1 MIMRFSELAKS
12 NRLGRQDGE
21 NKMSTKNRILQLLEQ
36 HWGESI
42 SGEHLAGI
50 LGISR
55 NAVWKAV
62 KELQKEGYDI
72 VAVTNKGYCL
82 SNENDILS
90 IPGITPF
97 LSEKS
102 QPYANQIQ
110 IYKSLE
116 STNKTAK
123 EMAVAG
129 AEHGTVIISDCQTMG
144 RGRYS
149 RNFFSPSG
157 GLYMSLVLR
166 PNVLHFENPTSVTAF
181 AAVAVCE
188 AIESISNKV
197 PEIKWVNDIFMDGKK
212 VCGILTEAVT
222 DFESGG
228 LDWIVLGIGINVS
241 IRTEDFPSDLQS
253 IATSLYPDE
262 KMPGV
267 RNKLSAEIINRIL
280 GFEIPP
286 KETEIFEKYKKRLM
300 VLGKK
305 ITVIQNQMEYRA
317 TAIDV
322 GSVGHLIVKKE
333 SGEIITLSSGE
344 IRI

>member
-1 MIMRFSELAKS
+1 
-12 NRLGRQDGE
+12 
-21 NKMSTKNRILQLLEQ
+21 MSTKNRILELLEQ
-36 HWGESI
+36 QRGESI
-42 SGEHLAGI
+42 SGEHIAGI
-50 LGISR
+50 LSISR

-62 KELQKEGYDI
+62 KELQKDGYHI

-82 SNENDILS
+82 SDENDIVS
-90 IPGITPF
+90 IPGIKPF

-102 QPYANQIQ
+102 QPYANKMQ

-157 GLYMSLVLR
+157 GGLYMSIVLR
-166 PNVLHFENPTSVTAF
+166 PEVLHFENPTSVTAF
-181 AAVAVCE
+181 AAVSVCE
-188 AIESISNKV
+188 AIESISKKA
-197 PEIKWVNDIFMDGKK
+197 PKIKWVNDILIDGKK

-228 LDWIVLGIGINVS
+228 LEWIVLGIGINVH
-241 IRTEDFPSDLQS
+241 IRAEDFPDELQP
-253 IATSLYPDE
+253 IATSIHPDE
-262 KMPGV
+262 RMPGV

-280 GFEIPP
+280 GFETSPS
-286 KETEIFEKYKKRLM
+286 ETEIFEKYKKRLM
-300 VLGKK
+300 MLGKE
-305 ITVIQNQMEYRA
+305 ITVYQNQMEYMA

-322 GSVGHLIVKKE
+322 DSVGHLIVKN
-333 SGEIITLSSGE
+333 SNGETMTLSAGE

>member
-1 MIMRFSELAKS
+1 
-12 NRLGRQDGE
+12 
-21 NKMSTKNRILQLLEQ
+21 MSTKNRILELLEQ
-36 HWGESI
+36 RRGESI
-42 SGEHLAGI
+42 SGERLAEI

-62 KELQKEGYDI
+62 KELQKDGYNI

-82 SNENDILS
+82 SDENDIIS
-90 IPGITPF
+90 IPGIKPF
-97 LSEKS
+97 LSPQT
-102 QPYANQIQ
+102 QPYADRIQ

-129 AEHGTVIISDCQTMG
+129 AGHGTVIISDCQTMG

-149 RNFFSPSG
+149 RSFFSPSG
-157 GLYMSLVLR
+157 GLYMSLILR
-166 PNVLHFENPTSVTAF
+166 PEVLHFENPTLVTAF
-181 AAVAVCE
+181 AAVSVCE
-188 AIESISNKV
+188 AIESISEKV
-197 PEIKWVNDIFMDGKK
+197 PKIKWVNDIFIDGKK

-228 LDWIVLGIGINVS
+228 LDWVVLGIGINVYT
-241 IRTEDFPSDLQS
+241 RTEEFPSDLQAS
-253 IATSLYPDE
+253 ATSIYPD
-262 KMPGV
+262 KKTKGV

-280 GFEIPP
+280 GFETTPGD
-286 KETEIFEKYKKRLM
+286 TEIFEKYKKRLM
-300 VLGKK
+300 MLGKE
-305 ITVIQNQMEYRA
+305 ITVIQNQLEYRA

-322 GSVGHLIVKKE
+322 DSVGHLIVKNKN
-333 SGEIITLSSGE
+333 GEIITLSSGE

>member
-1 MIMRFSELAKS
+1 
-12 NRLGRQDGE
+12 
-21 NKMSTKNRILQLLEQ
+21 MSTKNRILELLEQ
-36 HWGESI
+36 QRGESI

-50 LGISR
+50 LSISR

-62 KELQKEGYDI
+62 KELQKEGYNI

-82 SNENDILS
+82 SEQNDIIS
-90 IPGITPF
+90 IPGIKPF

-102 QPYANQIQ
+102 QPYANKIQ
-110 IYKSLE
+110 VYKSLE

-149 RNFFSPSG
+149 RNFFSPAGG
-157 GLYMSLVLR
+157 GLYMSIVLR
-166 PNVLHFENPTSVTAF
+166 PEVLHFENPTSVTAF
-181 AAVAVCE
+181 AAVSVCE
-188 AIESISNKV
+188 AIESISKKT
-197 PEIKWVNDIFMDGKK
+197 PKIKWVNDIFIDRKK

-228 LDWIVLGIGINVS
+228 LEWIVLGIGINVY
-241 IRTEDFPSDLQS
+241 IRAEDFPGDLQS
-253 IATSLYPDE
+253 LATSIYSE
-262 KMPGV
+262 ERMPGV

-280 GFEIPP
+280 GFETSPS
-286 KETEIFEKYKKRLM
+286 ETEIFEKYKKRLM
-300 VLGKK
+300 MLGKE
-305 ITVIQNQMEYRA
+305 ITVNQNRMEYKA

-322 GSVGHLIVKKE
+322 DSVGHLIVKNE
-333 SGEIITLSSGE
+333 NGEIITLSTGE

>member
-1 MIMRFSELAKS
+1 
-12 NRLGRQDGE
+12 
-21 NKMSTKNRILQLLEQ
+21 MSTKTRVLALLEAQ
-36 HWGESI
+36 RGDSI
-42 SGEHLAGI
+42 SGERLAGM
-50 LGISR
+50 LGVSR

-62 KELQKEGYDI
+62 KELQKDGYRI

-82 SNENDILS
+82 SDENDILS
-90 IPGITPF
+90 IPGIMPF

-102 QPYANQIQ
+102 QPYANKIR

-123 EMAVAG
+123 EMAIAG
-129 AEHGTVIISDCQTMG
+129 AAHGTVIISDCQTMG

-149 RNFFSPSG
+149 RNFFSPAG

-166 PNVLHFENPTSVTAF
+166 PEGLRFDNPTSVTAF
-181 AAVAVCE
+181 AAVVVCE
-188 AIESISNKV
+188 AIECVCQKE
-197 PEIKWVNDIFMDGKK
+197 PEIKWVNDIFLDGKK

-222 DFESGG
+222 DFESGE

-241 IRTEDFPSDLQS
+241 TRTEEFPAELQS
-253 IATSLYPDE
+253 SATSLYPDE

-267 RNKLSAEIINRIL
+267 RNKLAAQIINRIL

-286 KETEIFEKYKKRLM
+286 KEPEIFEKYKKRLM

-305 ITVIQNQMEYRA
+305 ITVIQNQTEFRA
-317 TAIDV
+317 TAMDID
-322 GSVGHLIVKKE
+322 SAGHLIVKKE
-333 SGEIITLSSGE
+333 SGEIISLSSGE

>member
-1 MIMRFSELAKS
+1 
-12 NRLGRQDGE
+12 
-21 NKMSTKNRILQLLEQ
+21 MSTKTRVLALLEAQ
-36 HWGESI
+36 RGDSI
-42 SGEHLAGI
+42 SGERLAGM

-62 KELQKEGYDI
+62 KELQKDGYRI

-82 SNENDILS
+82 SDENDILS
-90 IPGITPF
+90 IPGIKPF
-97 LSEKS
+97 LSPKS
-102 QPYANQIQ
+102 QPYANQIE
-110 IYKSLE
+110 IFKSLE

-129 AEHGTVIISDCQTMG
+129 AAHGTVIISDCQTMG

-149 RNFFSPSG
+149 RNFFSPAG

-166 PNVLHFENPTSVTAF
+166 PEGLRFENPTAVTAF

-188 AIESISNKV
+188 AIESVCPKV
-197 PEIKWVNDIFMDGKK
+197 PEIKWVNDIFLDGKK

-228 LDWIVLGIGINVS
+228 LDWVVLGIGINVTTP
-241 IRTEDFPSDLQS
+241 TEEFPAELQS
-253 IATSLYPDE
+253 LATSLYPEE
-262 KMPGV
+262 KIPGV
-267 RNKLSAEIINRIL
+267 RNKLAAQIINRIL

-286 KETEIFEKYKKRLM
+286 KEPEIFEKYKKRLM

-305 ITVIQNQMEYRA
+305 ITVIQNQTEFRA
-317 TAIDV
+317 TAMDID
-322 GSVGHLIVKKE
+322 SAGHLIVKKE
-333 SGEIITLSSGE
+333 SGEIISLSSGE

>member
-1 MIMRFSELAKS
+1 
-12 NRLGRQDGE
+12 
-21 NKMSTKNRILQLLEQ
+21 MSTKTRVLALLEAQ
-36 HWGESI
+36 RGESI
-42 SGEHLAGI
+42 SGERLAGM

-62 KELQKEGYDI
+62 KELQKDGYRI

-82 SNENDILS
+82 SDENDILS
-90 IPGITPF
+90 IPGIKPF

-102 QPYANQIQ
+102 QPFVSQIH

-129 AEHGTVIISDCQTMG
+129 AAHGTVIISDCQTMG

-149 RNFFSPSG
+149 RNFFSPAG

-166 PNVLHFENPTSVTAF
+166 PEGLRFENPTAVTAF

-188 AIESISNKV
+188 AIESVCQKV
-197 PEIKWVNDIFMDGKK
+197 PEIKWVNDIFLDGKK

-228 LDWIVLGIGINVS
+228 LDWVVLGIGINV
-241 IRTEDFPSDLQS
+241 TTPMEEFPAELQS
-253 IATSLYPDE
+253 LATSLYPEE

-267 RNKLSAEIINRIL
+267 RNKLAAQIINRIL

-286 KETEIFEKYKKRLM
+286 QETEIFEAYKKRLM

-305 ITVIQNQMEYRA
+305 ITVIQNQEEFCA
-317 TAIDV
+317 TAVDIDAA
-322 GSVGHLIVKKE
+322 GHLMVKKE
-333 SGEIITLSSGE
+333 SGETIALVSGE
-344 IRI
+344 IRM

>member
-1 MIMRFSELAKS
+1 
-12 NRLGRQDGE
+12 
-21 NKMSTKNRILQLLEQ
+21 MSTKTRVLALLEAQ
-36 HWGESI
+36 RGESI
-42 SGEHLAGI
+42 SGERLAGM

-62 KELQKEGYDI
+62 KELQKDGYRI

-82 SNENDILS
+82 SDENDILS
-90 IPGITPF
+90 IPGIKPF
-97 LSEKS
+97 LSPKS
-102 QPYANQIQ
+102 QPYANQIE
-110 IYKSLE
+110 IFKSLE

-129 AEHGTVIISDCQTMG
+129 AAHGTVIISDCQTMG

-149 RNFFSPSG
+149 RNFFSPAG

-166 PNVLHFENPTSVTAF
+166 PEGLRFENPTAVTAF

-188 AIESISNKV
+188 AIESVCQKV
-197 PEIKWVNDIFMDGKK
+197 PEIKWVNDIFLDGKK

-228 LDWIVLGIGINVS
+228 LDWVVLGIGINVTTP
-241 IRTEDFPSDLQS
+241 TEEFPAELQAL
-253 IATSLYPDE
+253 ATSLYPEE
-262 KMPGV
+262 KIPGV
-267 RNKLSAEIINRIL
+267 RNKLAAQIINRIL

-286 KETEIFEKYKKRLM
+286 QETEIFEKYKKRLM

-305 ITVIQNQMEYRA
+305 ITVIQNQTEFRA
-317 TAIDV
+317 TAMDID
-322 GSVGHLIVKKE
+322 SAGHLIVKKE
-333 SGEIITLSSGE
+333 SGEIISLSSGE